1 MCIRDRPNTSPF
13 ALRNYIKVQTLYCD
27 AYVEYELGESSYAV
41 TRHGATSFYRT
52 AYTASPQL
60 LSGEFTVN
68 MGTSVYKKQQAVLKL
83 YKTGGKTYFC
93 LNGFFN
99 PSAGITM
106 GSRIII
112 EKLE

>member
-1 MCIRDRPNTSPF
+1 MRH
-13 ALRNYIKVQTLYCD
+13 YIIVQTLYAD
-27 AYVEYELGESSYAV
+27 SYAEYELGESSYAV
-41 TRHGATSFYRT
+41 TRHGSSSFYRT
-52 AYTASPQL
+52 SYTQSPQL

-68 MGTSVYKKQQAVLKL
+68 MGTSVYTNSQAVFVL

-93 LNGFFN
+93 LNGFLN
-99 PSAGITM
+99 PLVQITM